1 MTDTRASASRYVVG
15 FQLKHPLLTFPDLF
29 DSFYSSFRELHRYPQ
44 HAPEVLASI
53 EAILSDGSIVTIPR
67 DLHVQSVSRFSSYK
81 DALDWLKSDIIQD
94 DPLKRLHYP
103 EINFNL
109 PEEHQV
115 DQLMEMKRYRLHAL
129 ADHRSVSKQVYEWL
143 WDDYQV
149 KPNRNSTK
157 R

>member
-1 MTDTRASASRYVVG
+1 VG
-15 FQLKHPLLTFPDLF
+15 FQVEHPLLSFPDLF
-29 DSFYSSFRELHRYPQ
+29 ESFYSAFRELHRYPQ

-53 EAILSDGSIVTIPR
+53 EAILSDGSVITIPR
-67 DLHVQSVSRFSSYK
+67 DLHVHAVSRFATCD
-81 DALDWLKSDIIQD
+81 DALDWLESDTIQK

-109 PEEHQV
+109 PVEHQV
-115 DQLMEMKRYRLHAL
+115 RQLMEMKRYRLHAL
-129 ADHRSVSKQVYEWL
+129 SDHRSVSKQVHEWL
-143 WDDYQV
+143 RNDYQA